1 MLLLLSHLSICQF
14 KLLNLHY
21 SAAIFFI
28 VSSCS
33 GSVSS
38 VVLWVLVLKWW
49 PLLLSYWARERVNW
63 LEYMV
68 GVMIHL
74 FGQSTMAFYGW
85 IFHRLTCQRKLLIT
99 WIRWV
104 QEYQMWSLGIL
115 QYNTKQRFGYPH
127 DEDHQM
133 YQMMKITKHQPCSLK

>member
-1 MLLLLSHLSICQF
+1 MISFIMEVVVLLLLLSHLSICQF

-21 SAAIFFI
+21 RAANFFYRK
-28 VSSCS
+28 
-33 GSVSS
+33 
-38 VVLWVLVLKWW
+38 LVFWF
-49 PLLLSYWARERVNW
+49 SFRC
-63 LEYMV
+63 YMV
-68 GVMIHL
+68 GVVIHL

-99 WIRWV
+99 WTRWV